1 MGKRQS
7 PRNVLSVQR
16 IGVWF
21 RRLSWID
28 RVDVFTCAYFW
39 FLTILAIV
47 DAVIWNS
54 WITTDRWMPA
64 ATVAGLAV
72 LTTWCVASFTRSPDD
87 AVQGHRKKLDKKR
100 LCQFLVVMIGP
111 AALGI
116 VAGWVVFD
124 VTAGVPAEDRVA
136 WVIWTG
142 FGVFAA
148 SYAILIV
155 VMFLLAWKTFRE
167 AERIAARIRA
177 NRLYDD

>member
-1 MGKRQS
+1 
-7 PRNVLSVQR
+7 
-16 IGVWF
+16 
-21 RRLSWID
+21 
-28 RVDVFTCAYFW
+28 
-39 FLTILAIV
+39 
-47 DAVIWNS
+47 
-54 WITTDRWMPA
+54 
-64 ATVAGLAV
+64 
-72 LTTWCVASFTRSPDD
+72 
-87 AVQGHRKKLDKKR
+87 
-100 LCQFLVVMIGP
+100 MIGP